1 MYVRIIDSGECFST
15 TMEYIN
21 DVYANRNE
29 WAKHNFYPQNGMVGE
44 LVKVTPRAFIV
55 KIMEGIYVPMAKSG
69 LKEISYDEY
78 VASRDN
84 NSCGGMN
91 ERQLRTND
99 GFDSIVGESW
109 NHLRDMR
116 EDMKPDIISLMEKL
130 TIDFKKSIFLPDLER
145 SFVMYATACI
155 LEYKRQWGATLP
167 PYVINEV
174 LDQLTDVYQQFFHDQ
189 FTGESI
195 ERCRTNV
202 YSYVNNSHAANI
214 VEEYYSRVNKN
225 YCSNS

>member
-91 ERQLRTND
+91 ERQLRIND

-109 NHLRDMR
+109 NHL
-116 EDMKPDIISLMEKL
+116 S
-130 TIDFKKSIFLPDLER
+130 
-145 SFVMYATACI
+145 
-155 LEYKRQWGATLP
+155 
-167 PYVINEV
+167 
-174 LDQLTDVYQQFFHDQ
+174 
-189 FTGESI
+189 
-195 ERCRTNV
+195 
-202 YSYVNNSHAANI
+202 
-214 VEEYYSRVNKN
+214 
-225 YCSNS
+225 